1 MTDVLNRSAPTSPPR
16 FETPSLAAA
25 IARGG
30 TRLLLVSMRRQL
42 FSRQSLIA
50 IVLTA
55 VCGLIVLAWSFHRD
69 PTTQRLAQNVL
80 VPSFI
85 AFLMPIIAIG
95 YGAAGIGAERED
107 RTLIY
112 LLMTPIPRPVAYLMR
127 FLSAE
132 LLVIGA
138 TAAALWVLC
147 WMAGA
152 PGDQAWQLFWPAS
165 VLGAAAYAA
174 LFLLVGAS
182 FRHGTI
188 ISLAYWFFLEV
199 LFGNMP
205 GIIKRISV
213 AFYVRSMI
221 YDAGADL
228 DIGPVGRMAREM
240 FLPVSGD
247 TARTVLIF
255 TTLGLLLVG
264 IVAFTR
270 REYRDVS

>member
-1 MTDVLNRSAPTSPPR
+1 VKPTHTGTPPR
-16 FETPSLAAA
+16 FQTPSLAAA

-30 TRLLLVSMRRQL
+30 LQLLRVSMRRQF
-42 FSRQSLIA
+42 FSRQTLIGL
-50 IVLTA
+50 VLTA
-55 VCGLIVLAWSFHRD
+55 VCGLIVLAWSFHRE

-127 FLSAE
+127 FLAAE

-138 TAAALWVLC
+138 TAAALRMLC
-147 WMAGA
+147 QMAGT
-152 PGDQAWQLFWPAS
+152 PGDEAWSLFWPAS
-165 VLGAAAYAA
+165 LLGAAAYAA
-174 LFLLVGAS
+174 LFLLVGTI

-228 DIGPVGRMAREM
+228 KIGPVGRVAREM

-247 TARTVLIF
+247 TARSVLICA
-255 TTLGLLLVG
+255 TAGLLAAGL
-264 IVAFTR
+264 IAFTR